1 MRELLTTVARM
12 RLKSVVVFCQSVC
25 IEALW
30 ANELVPTPLKQIGM
44 VAIKLGSMLIP

>member
-30 ANELVPTPLKQIGM
+30 ANELVPTSISRL
-44 VAIKLGSMLIP
+44 VW